1 MRGVATVILI
11 LTTLAL
17 ITAPLSATE
26 VQYTIKTDPENYF
39 NAYTML
45 HTEKETLI
53 GGLYTYIVEN
63 KIKTDIAVLRIAE
76 GGNSKGF
83 VYLLQ
88 YNNSPFRPAVFDN
101 PPFIVNSSDGYY
113 LVASGHTK
121 AIQSFDAILIMK
133 LNKELKPEWGEI
145 ISAFYNRTYAD
156 GSVKWYRMHIYHRG
170 VAVKNGYLYILAKF
184 LKNLVVIKVSPN
196 GEVLWATG
204 VKVTF
209 GLEPAG
215 IDVDENTVYAVGSNP
230 KSAIGGSRIILVRM
244 NDNGTVLDVLSY
256 SHVEDAHLLMAS
268 GVKASHGK
276 VYIVGIHDVMV
287 NGWRTEYP
295 LVISTVQNGS
305 PVWSIF
311 INGSGLLG
319 NTFTVIGDS
328 LYMESYGSWLYG
340 AKKLEN
346 HIVVSKITSDG
357 KLEWSVAYKP
367 RGLATPRTIRD
378 PFARD
383 NNIYGAIGFF
393 EATHRVI
400 LFANPKGDP
409 CWKKLDLR
417 TEDLP
422 LNFHPVGEGYFSVS
436 KIRTEVLKGVKGE
449 VREIELDSKKLCLGG
464 TTTTRS
470 QTSTGS
476 TRETSST
483 TSTTSK
489 STKTVTTSSEASHET
504 SHTINGREEST
515 TSPPESSSK
524 SGGICGP
531 AMFLGLVLMPAFI
544 RRR

>member
-1 MRGVATVILI
+1 MRRVATLVII
-11 LTTLAL
+11 LTILAI
-17 ITAPLSATE
+17 ITVPVSATE
-26 VQYTIKTDPENYF
+26 VQYTIKTNPKNYF

-63 KIKTDIAVLRIAE
+63 KTKTDIAILRIAE
-76 GGNSKGF
+76 GKNSKGF

-88 YNNSPFRPAVFDN
+88 YNNSPVRPAIFDN

-113 LVASGHTK
+113 LVASGDTE
-121 AIQSFDAILIMK
+121 AIQSFDGILIMK

-156 GSVKWYRMHIYHRG
+156 GSVKWYRMHISHRD
-170 VAVKNGYLYILAKF
+170 VTVKNGYLYILAKF
-184 LKNLVVIKVSPN
+184 LKNLVVIKVSPD

-215 IDVDENTVYAVGSNP
+215 IDVEGDTVYAVGSNP

-244 NDNGTVLDVLSY
+244 NDNGTVLNVLSY
-256 SHVEDAHLLMAS
+256 SHVEDAPLLMAS
-268 GVKASHGK
+268 GVKASHGR
-276 VYIVGIHDVMV
+276 VYIVGIYDVMV
-287 NGWRTEYP
+287 NGWRTDYP
-295 LVISTVQNGS
+295 LVISTTQNGS

-311 INGSGLLG
+311 LNGPGLLD
-319 NTFTVIGDS
+319 NAFTVAGNS

-340 AKKLEN
+340 GKELGLEN

-367 RGLATPRTIRD
+367 RGFVIPRTIRE

-393 EATHRVI
+393 GATHRVI

-409 CWKKLDLR
+409 CWKKLDFQ
-417 TEDLP
+417 TEYLP
-422 LNFHPVGEGYFSVS
+422 LKVHPVGKRYLSVS
-436 KIRTEVLKGVKGE
+436 KVRTEVLKGVLGE
-449 VREIELDSKKLCLGG
+449 IREIEVDYKKLCLGG
-464 TTTTRS
+464 TTTTIS
-470 QTSTGS
+470 PTPTSS
-476 TRETSST
+476 TRETPST
-483 TSTTSK
+483 TSTTS
-489 STKTVTTSSEASHET
+489 TET
-504 SHTINGREEST
+504 SHWTSYRGNRETST
-515 TSPPESSSK
+515 TPSSK
-524 SGGICGP
+524 SGPKSSGICGP
-531 AMFLGLVLMPAFI
+531 AMFVGLVLLPASI
-544 RRR
+544 RRH